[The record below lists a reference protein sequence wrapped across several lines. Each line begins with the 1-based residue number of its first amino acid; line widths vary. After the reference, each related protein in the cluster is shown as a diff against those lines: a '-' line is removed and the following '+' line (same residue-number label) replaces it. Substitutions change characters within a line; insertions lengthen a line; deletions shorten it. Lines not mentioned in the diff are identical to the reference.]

1 MRRQFDDLQLGTLE
15 MFCLAAEHGSF
26 TAAASAAGVTPAAV
40 SRMVARLE
48 ARLGVRLFVRTTR
61 QIGLTESGQAYYE
74 QCRSALSQL
83 VEAERE
89 ASGQQ
94 AIPSGNLRISLSTPY
109 GHYRVL
115 PRLPEFRARY
125 PDIRVEVHLGNRNI
139 DFVAEGYDLAIRGR
153 EPAESNLIARRL
165 EEAELV
171 VVATPAYLAR
181 VGKPQSLEDLRAHDC
196 IQFVLPSNGKRI
208 PWHFLKKGVELE
220 LMTEGGSCCSEDVLG
235 CVTLARNGAGLLQT
249 IRFIVEEDLRT
260 GRLVEVLQPFAGRT
274 RPFSVL
280 YPHRRHV
287 PLRVRKFVEFLFEAV
302 SSSVETLEPSH

>member
-48 ARLGVRLFVRTTR
+48 ARLGVRMFVRTTR
-61 QIGLTESGQAYYE
+61 KIALTESGQAYYE

-83 VEAERE
+83 VEAEHE
-89 ASGQQ
+89 VSGQQ
-94 AIPSGNLRISLSTPY
+94 TVPSGTLRISLSTPY

-115 PRLPEFRARY
+115 PLLPEFQGRY
-125 PDIRVEVHLGNRNI
+125 PDISVEVHLSNRNI

-153 EPAESNLIARRL
+153 EPAESNLIVRRL
-165 EEAELV
+165 EDADLV
-171 VVATPAYLAR
+171 VVATPAYLAKA
-181 VGKPQSLEDLRAHDC
+181 GTPQSLEDLRQHDC

-208 PWHFLKKGVELE
+208 PWYFLKNGVELE
-220 LMTEGGSCCSEDVLG
+220 LMTEGGSCCTEDVLG
-235 CVTLARNGAGLLQT
+235 CVTLARHGTGLLQT
-249 IRFIVEEDLRT
+249 MRFIVEDDLHA
-260 GRLVEVLQPFAGRT
+260 GRLVEVLKTFAGRS

-280 YPHRRHV
+280 YPYRRHV
-287 PLRVRKFVEFLFEAV
+287 PLRVRKFLEFLFE
-302 SSSVETLEPSH
+302 SLGKHQR